1 MPLSD
6 YFTTPTSFQHRQMLG
21 ALVARDQVPI
31 LDNAIEI
38 LKNTAPPHS
47 GHPNFGHLSLL
58 VFEAVLEVVCVSLPG
73 YIVARQGMF
82 DAESQKFL
90 ANLNVMLFTPCLIFQ
105 KLASQLTAE
114 KLADLAIIPVIFV
127 VQTAVSYIGAR
138 LIARFFH
145 FKKRQENFLIAMG
158 VFGNSNSLPISLVL
172 ALSKTLKGLHWDKV
186 PHDNDDEVAARGI
199 LYLLVFQQL
208 GQLLR
213 WSWGYNV
220 LLAPPDAY
228 TVAEGGTKQIDEAER
243 GQGEYRDEVDSDD
256 EQERLLSASYEGERD
271 SIDDFEEYED
281 DRTQVGTESPT
292 TSKSDGLKT
301 PRNWNKASAKSSRN
315 SSQRNLNGL
324 AGAPDLMPT
333 PANGMVAPH
342 HEIDYPAWLK
352 APENRKYDEECGG
365 MKAKVNKARNFTR
378 YHILHVGHMTRSS
391 SRAAFEKLPGPLQQ
405 ALTVVWDRICRF
417 FAGLWEFMNPPL
429 WAMLIA
435 IIVASIPKLQHLF
448 YDNGT
453 FVRNSVTR
461 AIDQSGGVAVPLILV
476 VLGGNLAK
484 NTIPTDSVGAITD
497 PKEEIRLLYAS
508 LIARMVLPTAVMAP
522 ILALIAKY
530 VPVSIVDDK
539 IFVIVAFLL
548 SGAPVALQIGQ
559 ITTQNNVYPGLMS
572 RILFQSYVVW
582 ILPSTLIL
590 VLLALETVEWATA

>member
-6 YFTTPTSFQHRQMLG
+6 YFTSPTSFQGRQILG
-21 ALVARDQVPI
+21 GLVARDQTPF

-38 LKNTAPPHS
+38 LKSTAPPHS
-47 GHPNFGHLSLL
+47 GHPNFGHLTLL

-114 KLADLAIIPVIFV
+114 KLADLAIIPVIFI
-127 VQTAVSYIGAR
+127 VQTTVSYIGAR
-138 LIARFFH
+138 IIARFCG

-158 VFGNSNSLPISLVL
+158 VFGNSNSLPISLVF

-220 LLAPPDAY
+220 LLAPPEAY

-243 GQGEYRDEVDSDD
+243 GRGEYRDEVDSDH
-256 EQERLLSASYEGERD
+256 EQARLISPDYEGGRD
-271 SIDDFEEYED
+271 SSDDFEEYED

-292 TSKSDGLKT
+292 TSKSDGHKT
-301 PRNWNKASAKSSRN
+301 PRNKASVKSSRN
-315 SSQRNLNGL
+315 SSQRNLNGS

-333 PANGMVAPH
+333 PTNGMVAPH
-342 HEIDYPAWLK
+342 HSLDYPAWLK
-352 APENRKYDEECGG
+352 VPENQKYDEECGG
-365 MKAKVNKARNFTR
+365 IKGKVNKARNIAR
-378 YHILHVGHMTRSS
+378 YHMFHAGHVIRSNCK
-391 SRAAFEKLPGPLQQ
+391 AAFEKLPAPVQK
-405 ALTVVWDRICRF
+405 AMTVVWNRMCRF
-417 FAGLWEFMNPPL
+417 FGGLWEFMNPPL

-435 IIVASIPKLQHLF
+435 IVVASVPKLQHLF

-484 NTIPTDSVGAITD
+484 NTVPKITVGAITD
-497 PKEEIRLLYAS
+497 PKEERKLLYAS
-508 LIARMVLPTAVMAP
+508 LIARMVLPTVIMAP
-522 ILALIAKY
+522 ILAVIAKY

-548 SGAPVALQIGQ
+548 AGAPVALQIGQ

-572 RILFQSYVVW
+572 RILFQSYVIW

-590 VLLALETVEWATA
+590 VLLALETVEWATV